1 MEYYFTSKNNIKGE
15 NLTIRGDDFKHL
27 AKVLRKK
34 SGETIFV
41 TDGEGNLYKCEIEL
55 IAKDF
60 IKCKVI
66 EKSYN
71 TGEPEIKV
79 SLYLSLIKN
88 PARFEF
94 AIEKATELGVSEII
108 LIITKNVVNKKRDRA
123 ERWQTIALA
132 AMKQS
137 QRTHLPE
144 IKHPI
149 SFIEAISR
157 PGINDTRLI
166 ADERLFDNSI
176 FASELKQIIRK
187 NKDIS
192 VFIGP
197 EGGFTYEEIQTAVKK
212 GFVTLNLGERKIRS
226 ETAAV
231 AVLSMVLAK

>member
-1 MEYYFTSKNNIKGE
+1 MEYYFTSKNNIEGE

-27 AKVLRKK
+27 TKVLRKK

-41 TDGEGNLYKCEIEL
+41 TDGERNLYKCEIGL
-55 IAKDF
+55 ITKDS
-60 IKCKVI
+60 IKCRVL

-71 TGEPEIKV
+71 TGESAIKV

-108 LIITKNVVNKKRDRA
+108 PIITKNAINKNRDKA

-137 QRTHLPE
+137 QRTRLPE

-149 SFIEAISR
+149 SFNEAISL
-157 PGINDTRLI
+157 PGLNDTKLI

-197 EGGFTYEEIQTAVKK
+197 EGGFTDEEIQTAVKK
-212 GFVTLNLGERKIRS
+212 GFVTLNLGDRKIRS

-231 AVLSMVLAK
+231 AVLSIILTK